1 MKRKYTLCSSRDSR
15 GRYCLHLRVEKQYWH
30 IRFEL
35 KADAIQFA
43 VDNTAKVNALIDV
56 IETHGLA
63 LNIQEAL
70 CNIFNQIAPFEI
82 EVGKARRFFLIFA
95 KRSPYKDAQ
104 QVMKLT
110 PHQCIEMDH
119 RIRELPEISD
129 THFVV
134 CFERDHNSL
143 NSSAIPLTWELN
155 AEAVYERHPDTG
167 EYLPIKQRAGVSYTE
182 ALREIESEIVPFAGR
197 IGLVIPALEKNMDIK
212 PPTQEQLESLQN
224 EPLYEQFSKA
234 GFNFYQFP
242 NTPKPIENE
251 LGGMMQKWMY
261 EGEERAYKINLHF
274 FDLYSIENYPRD
286 GSVPRWLYEVRL
298 NLNNVYAGQAQL
310 AGVLFRFRVSSVL
323 EAESAAAH
331 FWRAS
336 GSPEA

>member
-1 MKRKYTLCSSRDSR
+1 MKRKYALCSSRDSR
-15 GRYCLHLRVEKQYWH
+15 GRFCLHLRVEKQYWQ

-35 KADAIQFA
+35 KEDAIKFA
-43 VDNTAKVNALIDV
+43 VDNTAKINALVEV
-56 IETHGLA
+56 IEQLGMPPH
-63 LNIQEAL
+63 IQEAL

-82 EVGKARRFFLIFA
+82 EVGKARRFFLVFS
-95 KRSPYKDAQ
+95 KRRPYTDAQ
-104 QVMKLT
+104 AAMKLT
-110 PHQCIEMDH
+110 PHQCREMNF

-129 THFVV
+129 DHFVV

-143 NSSAIPLTWELN
+143 NSSAIPLIWELN
-155 AEAVYERHPDTG
+155 AEAVYERHPETG

-182 ALREIESEIVPFAGR
+182 ALREIESVIVPFAGR
-197 IGLVIPALEKNMDIK
+197 IGLTIPSPEKNMNIK

-234 GFNFYQFP
+234 GFNFFQYP
-242 NTPKPIENE
+242 NAPKPLENE
-251 LGGMMQKWMY
+251 LSGMMQKWMY

-274 FDLYSIENYPRD
+274 FDLFNIENYPRD

-298 NLNNVYAGQAQL
+298 NLNDVFTGQVQL
-310 AGVLFRFRVSSVL
+310 AGVLFRFRVSSVQ
-323 EAESAAAH
+323 EAESASAH

-336 GSPEA
+336 GSPTA